1 MGKGN
6 LRFLTEQVDRFKRN
20 SVLLGKIKQA
30 MKHFL
35 MILALNLGLVVVAQT
50 AEERATAQTDKMK
63 TSLNLSAE
71 QYTKVY
77 EINVGII
84 RKNDDTKNSTYSD
97 EVKKEIHRSNEQA
110 RRAML
115 KDVLTAAQ
123 YEKLAKEGKKAV
135 KKKRKA
141 KKE

>member
-135 KKKRKA
+135 KKKKKA

>member
-1 MGKGN
+1 
-6 LRFLTEQVDRFKRN
+6 
-20 SVLLGKIKQA
+20 

-50 AEERATAQTDKMK
+50 AEERATAKTDKMK

-110 RRAML
+110 RKAML

-123 YEKLAKEGKKAV
+123 YEKLAKEGKKAA
-135 KKKRKA
+135 KKKKKA
-141 KKE
+141 KTE